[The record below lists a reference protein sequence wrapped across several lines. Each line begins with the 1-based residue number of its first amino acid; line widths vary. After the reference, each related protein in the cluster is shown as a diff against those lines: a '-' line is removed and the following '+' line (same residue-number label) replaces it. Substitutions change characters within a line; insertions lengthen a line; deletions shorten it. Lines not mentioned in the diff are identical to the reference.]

1 MKTTIDIP
9 ERALEDAIRF
19 TGAKTKREAILT
31 ALEDFNRR
39 MRVEALIEMA
49 GSMPDFPSNEEV
61 EAADIK
67 HEEKM
72 DKRRTERK

>member
-1 MKTTIDIP
+1 M
-9 ERALEDAIRF
+9 
-19 TGAKTKREAILT
+19 
-31 ALEDFNRR
+31 EDFNRR